1 MYPLPIA
8 LTLIGMI
15 TAGAGRIIAIKV
27 YYQIQIE
34 EGRPVTPLFVT
45 LMYLFGQALSLFV
58 HFGYVAAKPVVKPAE
73 ELVAAKTIDGPQDSA
88 LDMTE
93 ISCCDLSN
101 GDASSLPQATT
112 DNNSEIEMTSA
123 DDVEADDGSSEID
136 IEKGEHET
144 NPSPKPRLIRQGS
157 NTGLTSESKKAVAWV
172 QHIPWYLKPAIP
184 GFLNLCNS
192 ALRWACLVYVAAS
205 TAEILIS
212 GMELVMSALAARLIR
227 KRLISKQ
234 RLAGIAIVT
243 VGLFVVAFTKWS
255 QNKEIKEEEQRF
267 FIGNLLIFGQ
277 CVFSVL
283 QDLSEEIFMQEAEFP
298 AMLLLGMEGLFGLT
312 FGAPIYFLF
321 FSEEI
326 SFTKYNFGF
335 EIGLIL
341 LVLVTGIL
349 NIRTTEITSSMTR
362 NVWKQFRIMLVW
374 FLGVLVYYLGNSDYL
389 GEPLVFPGSLFT
401 LGGFSIILTGVYFYY
416 SGKK

>member
-8 LTLIGMI
+8 LTLFGMI

-45 LMYLFGQALSLFV
+45 LLYLFGQALSLFV
-58 HFGYVAAKPVVKPAE
+58 HFVYVGVVKSAE
-73 ELVAAKTIDGPQDSA
+73 EPTVAKTLDDDPRDLA
-88 LDMTE
+88 LEATQR
-93 ISCCDLSN
+93 SSSDLS
-101 GDASSLPQATT
+101 
-112 DNNSEIEMTSA
+112 E
-123 DDVEADDGSSEID
+123 D
-136 IEKGEHET
+136 IEQGGEHES
-144 NPSPKPRLIRQGS
+144 NIPPKPRLIRQGS
-157 NTGLTSESKKAVAWV
+157 NTGLTEESKKAVAWV
-172 QHIPWYLKPAIP
+172 QRIPWCLKPAIP
-184 GFLNLCNS
+184 GFFNLCNS

-212 GMELVMSALAARLIR
+212 GMELVMSAFAARLIR
-227 KRLISKQ
+227 KRLISK
-234 RLAGIAIVT
+234 RRWAGVTIVT
-243 VGLFVVAFTKWS
+243 LGLFVVSFAKWS
-255 QNKEIKEEEQRF
+255 QKKEIKEEQQRF

-283 QDLSEEIFMQEAEFP
+283 QDLSEEIFMQEADFP
-298 AMLLLGMEGLFGLT
+298 ATLLLGMEGLFGLT
-312 FGAPIYFLF
+312 FGVPIYFLC

-326 SFTKYNFGF
+326 SFSRYNFGF
-335 EIGLIL
+335 EAGLIL

-374 FLGVLVYYLGNSDYL
+374 SLGVLVYYLGNNDYL
-389 GEPLVFPGSLFT
+389 GESLVFPGSLCT
-401 LGGFSIILTGVYFYY
+401 LGGFSIILIGVYFYY
-416 SGKK
+416 SEKKERKSEETPAI